1 MIYRTVLLS
10 SIVAIRTCF
19 HCLTSQFSPLSLLAS
34 PFCAGIVA
42 REKRTLSNEISNERT
57 AKGSDLYRS
66 IRFDNSNPDNC
77 SRQTIVLFLYLTT
90 QQFNN
95 GKKTNLAFDV
105 SSIRSKFHDSKGKLY
120 GIQQRVQREGKNE
133 RRSKW
138 FESLYTETRYTRVSR
153 GTKLESR
160 SGSPHSLPSFP
171 LFVRLPFPAFILARF
186 PAVKWKL
193 EISAHCSLLSLCSR
207 TRNRGEGPAFVDT
220 SRFHFLLA
228 TPFNSSLLS
237 SYSCYDSE
245 FFFFSFSSPANI
257 FNHEAR
263 EKIWVSLFFRGG
275 GKYESFHEIESS
287 LRRLLEK
294 LLNAGANIQS

>member
-34 PFCAGIVA
+34 PFCAGMVA
-42 REKRTLSNEISNERT
+42 RERRTLSNEISNERT

-77 SRQTIVLFLYLTT
+77 SRQTIVLFLYLTI

-120 GIQQRVQREGKNE
+120 GIQRVQREGKNE

-138 FESLYTETRYTRVSR
+138 FEPLYTETRYTRVSR

-171 LFVRLPFPAFILARF
+171 LFVRLPFPAFVLARF

-245 FFFFSFSSPANI
+245 FFFLVSPLLRIFLTTKLAKRFGSLSFSG
-257 FNHEAR
+257 ER
-263 EKIWVSLFFRGG
+263 GEK
-275 GKYESFHEIESS
+275 
-287 LRRLLEK
+287 
-294 LLNAGANIQS
+294 